1 MISSNK
7 KLQKKIEYM
16 GLNFNYKIFNIMR
29 IIGSLILFIFLL
41 FFIDYGYIVA
51 PIATIAYYVFVEY
64 VILDLGIKRRI
75 KTLEEDALEF
85 IPVFMISLKSGR
97 NIKNAI
103 SISTE
108 IVNND
113 LSLEFK
119 KVLNNVQLGKSLD
132 ESLNILKSRMP
143 SEILNNIIISIM
155 EANRLGNNINES
167 VNIQLDYIREKKNKG
182 IINKYKMIPLKLAI
196 FSIVFVFIVLLLLM
210 IFEIFI

>member
-1 MISSNK
+1 
-7 KLQKKIEYM
+7 M